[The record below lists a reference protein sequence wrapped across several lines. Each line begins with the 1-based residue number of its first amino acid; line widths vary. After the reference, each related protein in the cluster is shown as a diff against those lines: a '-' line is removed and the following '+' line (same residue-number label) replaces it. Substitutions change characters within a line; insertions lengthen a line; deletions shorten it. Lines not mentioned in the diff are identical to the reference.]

1 MSFILDYLIQRG
13 RLTWLRSCRR
23 QRPVRLR
30 KRGLMRGYFITKPGC
45 YQMSSLLPPF
55 CKQIDTC
62 GTPGRGL
69 HRDAHAGDDSRRLP
83 CGTRIASVLS
93 VAPFSITESTSHE
106 RSKHTT

>member
-69 HRDAHAGDDSRRLP
+69 HRDAQAGDDSRSEEHTSELQSRGHLVCRL
-83 CGTRIASVLS
+83 LL
-93 VAPFSITESTSHE
+93 E
-106 RSKHTT
+106 